1 MQLRRGLL
9 VFALVLSALS
19 LGAALAPAPEEDDE
33 EPATTA
39 ARPRATP
46 GPARIE
52 LRQPAPE
59 TPPVRRVRAGAH
71 VILRVS
77 ARQAGSVEI
86 PALGLIQPV
95 EPGTPALFDLIASR
109 PGRYDVNLLSTG
121 AESTRL
127 GTLFVA
133 R

>member
-1 MQLRRGLL
+1 M
-9 VFALVLSALS
+9 FALVLSALS

-33 EPATTA
+33 GPATTR

-46 GPARIE
+46 GPTQIQ

-59 TPPVRRVRAGAH
+59 TPPDRRVRAGAH

-77 ARQAGSVEI
+77 ARQSGSVEV

-95 EPGTPALFDLIASR
+95 EPDTPALFDLIAAR
-109 PGRYDVNLLSTG
+109 PGRYDVNLLSTD

-127 GTLFVA
+127 GTLVVA